1 MKFEFWTE
9 DGERRAVC
17 RDVGKI
23 TGFKAFADYSEWN
36 VAFWVDNKRYEAYM
50 KPTAARYLGYV
61 DFGCAEDGESFELP
75 EPPESGVLDD
85 WRTPIDAACADPR
98 IVRAYILSVA
108 LRFRGGQ
115 NTPIEKALREI
126 NAILS
131 DIPTRAEAL
140 EWLKAN
146 RFPTEPLDFD
156 EAEARIRAAED
167 AEDFS
172 DYIHTPSRLL
182 TDDF

>member
-9 DGERRAVC
+9 DGKPRAVC

-23 TGFKAFADYSEWN
+23 TGIKAFPSHSEWN
-36 VAFWVDNKRYEAYM
+36 LDFWVDGKKYWG
-50 KPTAARYLGYV
+50 TAKTTFARYCGSIFM
-61 DFGCAEDGESFELP
+61 DCAEDGGRFELS

-85 WRTPIDAACADPR
+85 WRTPIETTCADPR
-98 IVRAYILSVA
+98 IVRAFILSVA
-108 LRFRGGQ
+108 LDFRRGQ
-115 NTPIEKALREI
+115 STPIEKALRAI

-131 DIPTRAEAL
+131 DIPTRVEAL

-146 RFPTEPLDFD
+146 RFPTEPLDFG
-156 EAEARIRAAED
+156 EARARIRAAED